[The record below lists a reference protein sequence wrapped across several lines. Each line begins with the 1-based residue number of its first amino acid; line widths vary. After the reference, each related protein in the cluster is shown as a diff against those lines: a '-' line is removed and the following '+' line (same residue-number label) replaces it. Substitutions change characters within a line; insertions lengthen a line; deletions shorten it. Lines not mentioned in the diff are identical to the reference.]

1 MAEQKESPDPDDVI
15 ARKKRNREE
24 ALRHLEEARKALREA
39 EIAWAEARAYRKAAS
54 L

>member
-1 MAEQKESPDPDDVI
+1 MAEDDKPLESSN
-15 ARKKRNREE
+15 AGAEKRRNREE
-24 ALRHLEEARKALREA
+24 VLRLLEEAMENLREA